1 MLDRRSQAQSLIFLA
16 SDLLVTVAAW
26 LGAYWIRFG
35 SGLIPIKGEEAQPF
49 HWCWRHLPLLI
60 PLAVA
65 AFRMAGM
72 YQIGRLRR
80 FREEV
85 AAVGK
90 GSAILCLF
98 TMALLFFLHDPYE
111 SRGTLLLFGGLLF
124 FGVLSARRA
133 GWKMLHALRQ
143 RGFNRTNA
151 LTVGTGRVARRMAR
165 TLHSHKYLGIENV
178 GFVEDRA
185 GPLSSDLRVI
195 GRFDEL
201 PTLIEK
207 HGVSHVFIALP
218 FSRYDDIRRVF
229 SILAQTTVEVRL
241 VPDLPTMGGLSL
253 TTATIDGLTVIGVRE
268 GQLKG
273 LSAAVK
279 RGMDIVLSLVAII
292 VFAPLM
298 ALIALLVKWTSP
310 GPVFYTQERCG
321 LNGRKF
327 RMIKFRSMKVNA
339 EAGTGAVWAKKDD
352 DRRTAFGTFLRKT
365 SLDELP
371 QLFNV
376 LWGDMSMV
384 GPRPERPELIAQFS
398 RSIPFYNSRHAVKAG
413 ITGWA
418 QVNGW
423 RGNTSLRK
431 RIQYDL
437 HYIAHWT
444 PWLDLQIL
452 WLTIFRGFIHKNAY

>member
-1 MLDRRSQAQSLIFLA
+1 MLDRRSQAQSLAFLV
-16 SDLLVTVAAW
+16 SDLLLTAAAW
-26 LGAYWIRFG
+26 LGAYWVRFA

-49 HWCWRHLPLLI
+49 HWCWRHLPLLL
-60 PLAVA
+60 PLALV
-65 AFRMAGM
+65 AFRIAGM

-80 FREEV
+80 FREEIV
-85 AAVGK
+85 AVCK
-90 GSAILCLF
+90 GAALLCLF

-111 SRGTLLLFGGLLF
+111 SRGTLLIFAGLLTL
-124 FGVLSARRA
+124 GILAARRV
-133 GWKMLHALRQ
+133 GWKVLHALRQ
-143 RGFNRTNA
+143 RGINQTNA
-151 LTVGTGRVARRMAR
+151 LIVGAGRVARRMAR
-165 TLHSHKYLGIENV
+165 CLRSHKYLGIQTA

-185 GPLSSDLRVI
+185 GPMSSDLNIV

-201 PTLIEK
+201 PALIER

-241 VPDLPTMGGLSL
+241 VPDLPAMGALSL
-253 TTATIDGLTVIGVRE
+253 TTANIDGMTVIGLRE
-268 GQLKG
+268 GQLQG
-273 LSAAVK
+273 LSAGIK
-279 RGMDIVLSLVAII
+279 RAMDIVLSLIALV
-292 VFAPLM
+292 VFSPLM
-298 ALIALLVKWTSP
+298 AFIAVMIKWTSP
-310 GPVFYTQERCG
+310 GPVFFSQERCG

-327 RMIKFRSMKVNA
+327 RMLKFRSMKENA
-339 EAGTGAVWAKKDD
+339 ESSTGAVWAKKDD
-352 DRRTAFGTFLRKT
+352 DRRTWFGTFLRKT

-384 GPRPERPELIAQFS
+384 GPRPERPEFIAQFS
-398 RSIPFYNSRHAVKAG
+398 KSIPFYNSRHAVKAG

-431 RIQYDL
+431 RVQFDL
-437 HYIAHWT
+437 HYIANWT
-444 PWLDLQIL
+444 PWLDIRIL
-452 WLTIFRGFIHKNAY
+452 WLTIFRGFVHKNAY